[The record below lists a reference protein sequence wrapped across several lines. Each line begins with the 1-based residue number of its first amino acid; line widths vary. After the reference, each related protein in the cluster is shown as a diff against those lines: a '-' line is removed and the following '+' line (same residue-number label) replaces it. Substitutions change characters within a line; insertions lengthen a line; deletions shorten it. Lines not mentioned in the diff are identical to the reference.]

1 MMNNIQGPMEYTKYD
16 EMKFNV
22 DDKEVYVRKG
32 YISKFGLTKI
42 YPFAMEDLEKL
53 YNLDRFPDRKRKKA
67 KILRKYNFFGNIFV
81 VIGYKYI
88 ESTNFAKKSPIY
100 ISSELSKYID
110 ISEKTFK
117 TKMSQLK
124 SYIKTNEKTCSID
137 LIKMYLN
144 YKYVPYWELVEI
156 IEAKHENL
164 FKMKEEFEKLLNIYR
179 SEYNYKFK
187 FIDSSEV

>member
-1 MMNNIQGPMEYTKYD
+1 MNNIQGPIEYTKYD

-67 KILRKYNFFGNIFV
+67 KILRKYNYFGNLFV

>member
-67 KILRKYNFFGNIFV
+67 KILRKYNYFGNLFV

-88 ESTNFAKKSPIY
+88 ESANFAKKSPIY

-187 FIDSSEV
+187 FIDSFEV

>member
-67 KILRKYNFFGNIFV
+67 KILRKYNYFGNLFV

-100 ISSELSKYID
+100 ISAELSKYID
-110 ISEKTFK
+110 ISEETFK

-187 FIDSSEV
+187 FIDSF

>member
-1 MMNNIQGPMEYTKYD
+1 MMNNIQGPIEYTKYD

-67 KILRKYNFFGNIFV
+67 KILRKYNYFGNLFV

-144 YKYVPYWELVEI
+144 YKYVPYWELVKI

-179 SEYNYKFK
+179 SEYKYKFK

>member
-1 MMNNIQGPMEYTKYD
+1 MMNNIQGPIEYTKYD

-67 KILRKYNFFGNIFV
+67 KILRKYNYFGNLFV

-179 SEYNYKFK
+179 SEYKYKFK